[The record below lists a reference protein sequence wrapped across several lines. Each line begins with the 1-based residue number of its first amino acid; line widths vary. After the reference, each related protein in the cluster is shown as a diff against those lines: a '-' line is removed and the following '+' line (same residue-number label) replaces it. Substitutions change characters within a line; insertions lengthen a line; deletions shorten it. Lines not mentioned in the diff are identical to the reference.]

1 MFELWE
7 LIVEL
12 YTLIPFELY
21 TGINVDNKVAV
32 GKGFST
38 EIVDWENPLPTHL
51 ISTSL
56 PSYPL
61 LV

>member
-1 MFELWE
+1 MNVTK

-12 YTLIPFELY
+12 STLIPFELY

-38 EIVDWENPLPTHL
+38 EIVD
-51 ISTSL
+51 
-56 PSYPL
+56 
-61 LV
+61 